1 MTLAHRL
8 CRWNPWLNIIWEIS
22 RYLQAIAWLGGYHYV
37 LARQRKYSRNLTPV
51 NNSFFLTPQIANLME
66 DFVREIR
73 RGSSLFLLYGEEG
86 VGKSRLLR
94 KLVSDRL
101 TEQNV
106 HFIDFDSD
114 TQNNSSEFLKQAAAE
129 ASEADIIILD
139 HFDSASNKSQQQIF
153 DSWATDGQDKNL
165 NFIVCANSVGLKRF
179 RQLAQQFQLEAKS
192 FQLRPFDKE
201 VSEVYLQYLLYP
213 EYPFATLVLPVSVK
227 RLLHQSKGY
236 FYRIKEIADQHGAL
250 IEIKHEP
257 ESESRLIPFAIII
270 GLVTVIAAAG
280 YFFHS
285 TRSSPATELPIVQ
298 SQADSNLTGPEPDSD
313 PEPVPEPDPEP
324 EPRPEPELEP
334 KPVQEP
340 KE

>member
-1 MTLAHRL
+1 
-8 CRWNPWLNIIWEIS
+8 
-22 RYLQAIAWLGGYHYV
+22 
-37 LARQRKYSRNLTPV
+37 
-51 NNSFFLTPQIANLME
+51 
-66 DFVREIR
+66 
-73 RGSSLFLLYGEEG
+73 
-86 VGKSRLLR
+86 
-94 KLVSDRL
+94 
-101 TEQNV
+101 
-106 HFIDFDSD
+106 
-114 TQNNSSEFLKQAAAE
+114 
-129 ASEADIIILD
+129 
-139 HFDSASNKSQQQIF
+139 
-153 DSWATDGQDKNL
+153 
-165 NFIVCANSVGLKRF
+165 
-179 RQLAQQFQLEAKS
+179 LAQQFQLEAKS

-340 KE
+340 QPPAESAISPAADTISETDWFDQRLKFSRNWALSSDSNRGTIQIMSIELSRFNKDSFQAYLDRLKEQGLDISKLLIFETQLGGRAFYSIMYGDYKDRQEANSEMSLLPDILRTEKPISRSAGSILDGMPASTQN